1 MDDIAWEEEKSSSQ
15 LRAAAGRK
23 NTGNS
28 ETDDILRDP
37 VVMKMLES
45 ADRQYKEGKAIP
57 LSKLM
62 SDLGFEE
69 DGRACPRGLAAGG
82 PGGRSGLALGGLS
95 PEGQLFGAGFLEE
108 VAVRIIII

>member
-1 MDDIAWEEEKSSSQ
+1 MGKRKIIMPVEGS
-15 LRAAAGRK
+15 AGRK

-45 ADRQYKEGKAIP
+45 ADRQFKDGKAIP

-69 DGRACPRGLAAGG
+69 DEL
-82 PGGRSGLALGGLS
+82 
-95 PEGQLFGAGFLEE
+95 
-108 VAVRIIII
+108 

>member
-1 MDDIAWEEEKSSSQ
+1 MGKRKTIKPSESS
-15 LRAAAGRK
+15 AGRK

-37 VVMKMLES
+37 VAMRMLES
-45 ADRQYKEGKAIP
+45 ADKRYEEGKAIP

-69 DGRACPRGLAAGG
+69 DEL
-82 PGGRSGLALGGLS
+82 
-95 PEGQLFGAGFLEE
+95 
-108 VAVRIIII
+108 